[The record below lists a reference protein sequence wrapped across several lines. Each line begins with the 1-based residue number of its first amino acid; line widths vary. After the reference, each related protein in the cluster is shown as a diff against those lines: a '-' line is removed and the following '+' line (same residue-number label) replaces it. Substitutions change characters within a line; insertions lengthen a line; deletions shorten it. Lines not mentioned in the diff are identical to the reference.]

1 MLNSEHFSKIQ
12 KALAATSSQL
22 QEVGEEFDP
31 SAMTHA
37 QEDLEN
43 AVKHTHST
51 DHPFL
56 CLHIF
61 NRK

>member
-12 KALAATSSQL
+12 KALDATASQL
-22 QEVGEEFDP
+22 QEAGAELDP
-31 SAMTHA
+31 SVVTHA

-43 AVKHTHST
+43 AVRHTHST

-56 CLHIF
+56 CSHVI

>member
-1 MLNSEHFSKIQ
+1 MLNSEFFSKIQ
-12 KALAATSSQL
+12 KALDATASQL
-22 QEVGEEFDP
+22 QEAGAEFDT
-31 SAMTHA
+31 SAMTYA

-56 CLHIF
+56 CSHV

>member
-12 KALAATSSQL
+12 KALDATAFRL
-22 QEVGEEFDP
+22 EEAGAELVT

-37 QEDLEN
+37 QEELEN

-56 CLHIF
+56 CTHII

>member
-12 KALAATSSQL
+12 KALDATASQL
-22 QEVGEEFDP
+22 QEAGAEFDP
-31 SAMTHA
+31 SAMTSA
-37 QEDLEN
+37 QEALEN

-56 CLHIF
+56 CSHV